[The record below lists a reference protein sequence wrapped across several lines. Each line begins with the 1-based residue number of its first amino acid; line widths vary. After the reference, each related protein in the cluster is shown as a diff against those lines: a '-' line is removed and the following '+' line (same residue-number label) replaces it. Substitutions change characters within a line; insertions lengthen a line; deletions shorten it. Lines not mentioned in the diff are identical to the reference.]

1 MKGYDSPVP
10 TFPLSIVLY
19 PDPVLRRQAAP
30 VPEITAEVRQVATEM
45 LRLMHEAPGVGLA
58 APQVGLA
65 WRLFVA
71 NPTGAA
77 GDDRVYVN
85 PVLSNPVGPLEPTEE
100 GCLSLPGIRVEVS
113 RPQAIT
119 ISALGLDGQPFE
131 ETADGLLARIWQHE
145 FDHLN
150 GRLIIDKMS
159 RLDRVMNT
167 KKIKELELEYGMQ
180 G

>member
-1 MKGYDSPVP
+1 MSNQP
-10 TFPLSIVLY
+10 FSIVLY
-19 PDPVLRRQAAP
+19 PDPVLRRQALG
-30 VPEITAEVRQVATEM
+30 VPQVDTEVRQVATDM

-58 APQVGLA
+58 APQIGLP

-71 NPTGAA
+71 NPTGDPA
-77 GDDRVYVN
+77 DDRVYIN
-85 PVLSNPVGPLEPTEE
+85 PVLSKPVGPQQPYEE
-100 GCLSLPGIRVEVS
+100 GCLSLPDIRVEVI
-113 RPQAIT
+113 RPFGIT
-119 ISALGLDGQPFE
+119 INALDINGQPFE
-131 ETADGLLARIWQHE
+131 EAADGLLARIWQHE

-167 KKIKELELEYGMQ
+167 KKIKGLELDYGMQ